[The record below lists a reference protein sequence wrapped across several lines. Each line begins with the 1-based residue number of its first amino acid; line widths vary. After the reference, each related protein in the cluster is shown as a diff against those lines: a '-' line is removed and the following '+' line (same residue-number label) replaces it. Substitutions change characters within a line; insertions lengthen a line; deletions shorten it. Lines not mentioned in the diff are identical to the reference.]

1 MEVIRTDG
9 YGFTYSGETQP
20 ALFPMDFTIRKGEII
35 LLAGDSGSGKS
46 TFLKSLNGLIPE
58 IVDGTIQ
65 GKRYLENKNMSGIP
79 IWEISRIVG
88 SVFQNPRSQFFT
100 LNSTSELV
108 FPMENYGF
116 PRQEMSQRLLALKK
130 ILPIGPLMDQ
140 DLLSLS
146 AGERQLLALASAMV
160 LSPRL
165 LLFDEPSANL
175 DYANA
180 MRLRQLIA
188 GLKAQGIT
196 VLIAD
201 HRFYYMQGLVDRVF
215 LLTKGHLEIFS
226 SEADFRASS
235 YNTRSFDLFHMDVPF
250 SPLSSRGEAVATV
263 RHVTKWDVLR
273 DVSFPL
279 HRREI
284 AVMAGV
290 NGAGKTTLARLLTGA
305 IRPDSGE
312 IHTGELPFYVMQDAD
327 YQLFGNSVGHELEI
341 GHSNLEKKEF
351 QHILKNLNLWQYRNT
366 HPFDLSGGEKQR
378 LQIACASV
386 SNAPLVIFDEPT
398 SGLDVQ
404 SMERVVREIR
414 RLAEDKGILII
425 SHDYEF
431 IRRVAHRIIFIH
443 QGKVEQDF
451 PLTADTLCLLNHIY
465 QKMEENHE

>member
-1 MEVIRTDG
+1 MDVIRTDG
-9 YGFTYSGETQP
+9 YSFTYSGETQP
-20 ALFPMDFTIRKGEII
+20 ALFPMDFTINQGEII

-58 IVDGTIQ
+58 IVDGAVQ
-65 GKRYLENKNMSGIP
+65 GERYLESRSMSSIP

-116 PRQEMSQRLLALKK
+116 PRQKMSQQLQVLKTR
-130 ILPIGPLMDQ
+130 LPIEPLMDR

-180 MRLRQLIA
+180 MRLRQLIS
-188 GLKAQGIT
+188 GLKSQGIT
-196 VLIAD
+196 VLVAD

-215 LLTKGHLEIFS
+215 LLTRGHLEIFS
-226 SEADFRASS
+226 SEENFRASS

-250 SPLSSRGEAVATV
+250 PPIPHRGETVATV
-263 RHVTKWDVLR
+263 SHVSKWNVLS
-273 DVSFPL
+273 DVSFTL
-279 HRREI
+279 HEKEI
-284 AVMAGV
+284 TVMVGV
-290 NGAGKTTLARLLTGA
+290 NGAGKTTLARLLTGSV
-305 IRPDSGE
+305 RPDGGE
-312 IHTGELPFYVMQDAD
+312 VHTGELPFYVMQDAD
-327 YQLFGNSVGHELEI
+327 YQLFGNSVEQELEI
-341 GHSNLEKKEF
+341 GHSNLEKKEV
-351 QHILKNLNLWQYRNT
+351 QQILEELNLWQYRNT

-431 IRRVAHRIIFIH
+431 IRRVAHRIIYIH

-465 QKMEENHE
+465 EKMEENHE